1 MKDINIK
8 EGSVFVSSQI
18 SKNRRDGKIKLPN
31 KVIKLM
37 IELDIFSHNNDCY
50 LFGKGF
56 LPSETRQDP
65 RAFTHTFNAVREILN
80 FPKSYMFYS
89 LKDSGLRDI
98 ANSVG
103 IEVAQKQARHSSVQT
118 TNMYLKG
125 KGMKVYDILADF
137 EGYL

>member
-1 MKDINIK
+1 
-8 EGSVFVSSQI
+8 
-18 SKNRRDGKIKLPN
+18 
-31 KVIKLM
+31 
-37 IELDIFSHNNDCY
+37 
-50 LFGKGF
+50 
-56 LPSETRQDP
+56 
-65 RAFTHTFNAVREILN
+65 
-80 FPKSYMFYS
+80 MFYS

-125 KGMKVYDILADF
+125 KGMKVYDVLADF